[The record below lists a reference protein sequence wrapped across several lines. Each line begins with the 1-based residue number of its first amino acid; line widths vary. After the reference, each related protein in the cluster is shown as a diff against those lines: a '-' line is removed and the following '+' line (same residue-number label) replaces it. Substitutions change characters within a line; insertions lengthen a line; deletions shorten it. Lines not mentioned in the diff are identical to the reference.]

1 MPDRSDPRRRAR
13 LLLLLL
19 IGAAV
24 LAALLGLCLG
34 NIAISPERVLGA
46 LFPPLGQQ
54 LSPTTSRFE
63 SSAVLD
69 LRLPRV
75 VLALLVGASLA
86 QAGAAMQGLF
96 RNPLADPGLVGVASG
111 AALAAALTILLSHAV
126 APWAQALITPVA
138 AFVGGLAVATAASR
152 VARSEG
158 YTRVTTLLLAGLA
171 ANALAAAGIGFIV
184 SVADPGALRSISFW
198 MFGSL
203 AKAGWREIAVGAP
216 LMIGVLLWLPR
227 QARALNALLLGEAEA
242 RHLGVDVEKLKRRL
256 LTAIVLAVSCCVAL
270 SGLIGFIGLL
280 APHWVRL
287 WAGPDHRL
295 LLPAS
300 ALGGA
305 ALLAF
310 ADLASRLA
318 FAPQELPVG
327 ILTAALGAPFFLY
340 LLLRHRDRVE
350 SW

>member
-1 MPDRSDPRRRAR
+1 MPDLTDLRRRRR

-19 IGAAV
+19 VGAV
-24 LAALLGLCLG
+24 IVAALLGLALG
-34 NIAISPERVLGA
+34 PIAISPERVLGA
-46 LFPPLGQQ
+46 LFPPLGRQ
-54 LSPTTSRFE
+54 LSPAIGRFE
-63 SSAVLD
+63 STAVLD

-75 VLALLVGASLA
+75 ALALLVGASLA

-111 AALAAALTILLSHAV
+111 AALAAAMTILLSRAI

-138 AFVGGLAVATAASR
+138 AFAGGLAVATAASR

-203 AKAGWREIAVGAP
+203 AKAGWPEIAVGAP

-256 LTAIVLAVSCCVAL
+256 LAAIVLAVSCCVAL

-350 SW
+350 TW

>member
-1 MPDRSDPRRRAR
+1 M
-13 LLLLLL
+13 LLV
-19 IGAAV
+19 AAAM
-24 LAALLGLCLG
+24 LAALLGLSLG
-34 NIAISPERVLGA
+34 NIPIAPLRVLGA
-46 LFPPLGQQ
+46 LLPVIGEHLDPAL
-54 LSPTTSRFE
+54 TRFE

-75 VLALLVGASLA
+75 LLALLVGASLA

-111 AALAAALTILLSHAV
+111 AALAAAATILLGRAF
-126 APWAQALITPVA
+126 APWAQALITPAA
-138 AFVGGLAVATAASR
+138 AFVGGLAVAGAAGRIAS
-152 VARSEG
+152 ADG

-216 LMIGVLLWLPR
+216 LLVAVLLWLPR

-256 LTAIVLAVSCCVAL
+256 LAAIVLAVSCCVAL

-300 ALGGA
+300 ALTGA
-305 ALLAF
+305 ALLTA

-327 ILTAALGAPFFLY
+327 ILTAALGAPFFLM

>member
-1 MPDRSDPRRRAR
+1 MPDLSDPRRRTP
-13 LLLLLL
+13 LVLSLL
-19 IGAAV
+19 IGSLLVAAT
-24 LAALLGLCLG
+24 LGL
-34 NIAISPERVLGA
+34 SPVL
-46 LFPPLGQQ
+46 
-54 LSPTTSRFE
+54 SRFE
-63 SSAVLD
+63 STAVLD

-111 AALAAALTILLSHAV
+111 AALAAALTILLGRAV

-138 AFVGGLAVATAASR
+138 AFVGGLVVAIAASR
-152 VARSEG
+152 VARSDG

-227 QARALNALLLGEAEA
+227 HARALNALLLGEAEA

-256 LTAIVLAVSCCVAL
+256 LAAIVLAVSCCVAL
-270 SGLIGFIGLL
+270 SGLIGFVGLL

-287 WAGPDHRL
+287 WSGPDHRL

-300 ALGGA
+300 AIGGA
-305 ALLAF
+305 ALLTF

-350 SW
+350 AW